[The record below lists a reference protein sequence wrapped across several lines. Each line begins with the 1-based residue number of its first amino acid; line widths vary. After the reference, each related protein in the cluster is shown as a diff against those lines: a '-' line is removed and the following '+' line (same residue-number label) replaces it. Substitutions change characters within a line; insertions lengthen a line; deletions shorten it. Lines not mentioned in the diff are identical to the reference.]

1 MGDPEVIVYEIKGQT
16 TLEEELGKGNQTMLI
31 ELTGMTQG
39 IISTSRIGDDTRNH
53 LYCKDVEAKVAEMV
67 MPGRGGS
74 DDN

>member
-1 MGDPEVIVYEIKGQT
+1 MGGPEFTMYEIKGQT

-53 LYCKDVEAKVAEMV
+53 LYCKDLEAKVAEMV
-67 MPGRGGS
+67 MLGRGGS